1 MMNTEQSLT
10 SAISSKIDDAIL
22 YLNLAMYNMQQH
34 FCLPFISAPSIQL
47 ILCAM
52 SFMSHE
58 SLLVMVHYCTCW
70 IATFIAD
77 YEFH

>member
-1 MMNTEQSLT
+1 MCLKVQVKFSTMMKMNIEQGLN
-10 SAISSKIDDAIL
+10 SAISDKIDDAIL

-52 SFMSHE
+52 LWASQVMSR
-58 SLLVMVHYCTCW
+58 Y
-70 IATFIAD
+70 
-77 YEFH
+77 